1 VASFLSF
8 LNRVC
13 SGGAGRKS
21 FGTAYSNRG
30 SAGGG
35 AGGSALPSLMGAGGV
50 GGRGGLQSMYSAI
63 AKMSAEN
70 VRGAPAC

>member
-1 VASFLSF
+1 MASFLSF